1 MGDAITSLR
10 EDHRRVEKLFKE
22 FEKLEKNDAPAEQ
35 KRKVVGEVIREL
47 TEHAWIEEQVFYPEV
62 RQQVEEA
69 EDVVLEGLE
78 EHHIVKW
85 TLSELEGMKG
95 DEERFDAK
103 TKVLIESVR
112 HHVEEEEGEMFPK
125 VREVIKRKA
134 LLELGE
140 KMDGARAKAPT
151 SPQPKAPD
159 EPPAPP
165 APPAPPS
172 GGAGNGSA
180 SKEKGGL
187 LGRRR
192 QKTGAKA

>member
-1 MGDAITSLR
+1 MGDAITALR

-22 FEKLEKNDAPAEQ
+22 FEKLEKNDGSAQQ
-35 KRKVVGEVIREL
+35 KRRLVGEIISSL

-62 RQQVEEA
+62 RRQVEDA

-85 TLSELEGMKG
+85 TLSELEGMNG

-103 TKVLIESVR
+103 VTVLIESVR

-140 KMDGARAKAPT
+140 VLDAARAKAPD

-159 EPPAPP
+159 EPPAGGGM
-165 APPAPPS
+165 AALEDRS
-172 GGAGNGSA
+172 GG
-180 SKEKGGL
+180 KGGL
-187 LGRRR
+187 LGLRR
-192 QKTGAKA
+192 QKTGAKT